1 MLILTRP
8 SGHLIDLVWKLVTA
22 LLPLDAVVEIKFT
35 QITLNDTKCIT

>member
-8 SGHLIDLVWKLVTA
+8 SGHLIDLA
-22 LLPLDAVVEIKFT
+22 LLPLDAVVEIKIT